1 VKDHNIWKED
11 YIVPIKPSGSP
22 LNLTEV
28 QSEFGGAA
36 PIAFSEYY
44 GLVSGLPTSGQPFPM
59 SSFYE
64 KDFVEVEIITSD
76 TTWNPKTNIASFIHI
91 FVVGAGGS
99 GAAVWPQRSFT
110 DGSAAA
116 GGGGAGGV
124 SYSRIPGPQAGRST
138 ITIGIGGSATNSP
151 NERNYIAGSSGSRST
166 FTGSGLVMTANGGF
180 GGNANGRVDGG
191 RTTASV
197 VAAVGGSATGG
208 NIGNFTGGSG
218 GAAFI
223 RVSNVGKVA
232 SGGGAPSFQTSHETL
247 KNGVDASGSVGSAGA
262 SVSTYGS
269 YPDSL
274 NSYLIS
280 RSATPVLSSSIT
292 TFDASSGRRDASSS
306 AVTYGAG
313 SGGIATESSTFS
325 SGRGGN
331 GVVIIVYEI

>member
-44 GLVSGLPTSGQPFPM
+44 GLASGLPTSGQPFPM
-59 SSFYE
+59 SSFYG
-64 KDFVEVEIITSD
+64 KTFLVVEQIT
-76 TTWNPKTNIASFIHI
+76 TPGTWSPKLNQARFIHI
-91 FVVGAGGS
+91 FVLGAGGS

-116 GGGGAGGV
+116 GGGGAGGL
-124 SYSRIPGPQAGRST
+124 SYSTIPRSQAAASV
-138 ITIGIGGSATNSP
+138 IEIGSGGSPTTSTG
-151 NERNYIAGSSGSRST
+151 ERNYRPGSAGSRSS
-166 FTGSGLVMTANGGF
+166 FTGSGLAMISNGGS

-191 RTTASV
+191 STTASV

-223 RVSNVGKVA
+223 RASNVGKVA
-232 SGGGAPSFQTSHETL
+232 SGGGAPSFQSSHESL
-247 KNGVDASGSVGSAGA
+247 KNGTDASGAVGSSGA
-262 SVSTYGS
+262 SVSSYGS
-269 YPDSL
+269 YPTML
-274 NSYLIS
+274 NSYPIS
-280 RSATPVLSSSIT
+280 RSQSAILSSSIT
-292 TFDASSGRRDASSS
+292 LFNASSGVRDGSSS
-306 AVTYGAG
+306 SPTYGAG
-313 SGGIATESSTFS
+313 SGGIATESSTFT